1 MLTVYSSSMF
11 RFRTAFLAVLLCV
24 VAAEPLLATALVNDY
39 GAGALVGPLARQ
51 ALGQLVIKGRAP
63 MTGYS
68 RDMFGS
74 AWSDVDG
81 NGCDQR
87 DDALWRA
94 SFGHATRT
102 DGCTVTRATVIDV
115 YTGKTITYIR
125 GGDYANGL
133 DIDHVV
139 ALGDAWSSG
148 VGYKSSVVRLHLA
161 NDPLNLLAVDPSSNR
176 QKGDS
181 NAASW
186 LPPRTAYRC
195 SYVARQIA
203 VKRKYALSI
212 TPSERDAMARVL
224 QGCPLVRI
232 PAGGLPPLSA
242 AAVKNV
248 RTPSGTGSE
257 VTAPSGSAGG
267 GQDPLFSSCAKAKA
281 AGYGPYVSGR
291 DVEYTWYRDG
301 DNDGTVCE

>member
-1 MLTVYSSSMF
+1 MA
-11 RFRTAFLAVLLCV
+11 RFRSVATISAAVVLSV
-24 VAAEPLLATALVNDY
+24 SSFATAASTVPDY
-39 GAGALVGPLARQ
+39 GAGSPVGPLAKV
-51 ALGQLVIKGRAP
+51 ALSQLTVKGRAP

-74 AWSDVDG
+74 AWQDLDN

-94 SFGHATRT
+94 SLGHAQRS

-115 YTGKTITYIR
+115 YTGKTIIYIR

-148 VGYKSSVVRLHLA
+148 IGYKSSTVRTRLA

-203 VKRKYALSI
+203 VKKKYALSV

-224 QGCPLVRI
+224 QSCPLVRI
-232 PAGGLPPLSA
+232 PAGGLSPLGPTA
-242 AAVKNV
+242 LQNV
-248 RTPSGTGSE
+248 RGNP
-257 VTAPSGSAGG
+257 PQGG
-267 GQDPLFSSCAKAKA
+267 GGTTTGGGSVSNGKLDPKFSSCEQAKA
-281 AGYGPYVSGR
+281 AGYGPYVNGK
-291 DVEYTWYRDG
+291 DPEYSWYRDG
-301 DNDGTVCE
+301 DGDGTVCE

>member
-1 MLTVYSSSMF
+1 MS
-11 RFRTAFLAVLLCV
+11 RHRTLALLSALAFLSVTAV
-24 VAAEPLLATALVNDY
+24 ASATPTVPDY
-39 GAGALVGPLARQ
+39 GAGTATGPLANV
-51 ALGQLVIKGRAP
+51 ALAQLSVKGRAP

-68 RDMFGS
+68 RDAFGS
-74 AWSDVDG
+74 PWQDLDG

-94 SFGHATRT
+94 SFGRATRS
-102 DGCTVTRATVIDV
+102 DGCTVTRATVVDV

-148 VGYKSSVVRLHLA
+148 IGYKSSTVRTRLA

-186 LPPRTAYRC
+186 LPPRTSYRC
-195 SYVARQIA
+195 AYVARQIA
-203 VKRKYALSI
+203 VKRKYALSV
-212 TPSERDAMARVL
+212 TAPERDAMSRVL
-224 QGCPLVRI
+224 RTCPLVRI
-232 PAGGLPPLSA
+232 PAGGLAPLNTYALRNLTTTS
-242 AAVKNV
+242 
-248 RTPSGTGSE
+248 TPT
-257 VTAPSGSAGG
+257 GG
-267 GQDPLFSSCAKAKA
+267 GAATGGGSTSNGKLDPQYSSCAKAKA
-281 AGYGPYVSGR
+281 AGYGPYVKGK
-291 DVEYTWYRDG
+291 DPEYNWYRDG
-301 DNDGTVCE
+301 DKDGTVCE

>member
-1 MLTVYSSSMF
+1 MIVSATNVALAAPTV
-11 RFRTAFLAVLLCV
+11 
-24 VAAEPLLATALVNDY
+24 PDY
-39 GAGALVGPLARQ
+39 GAGSATGPLAKT
-51 ALGQLVIKGRAP
+51 ALAQLPVKGRAP

-68 RDMFGS
+68 RDAFGS
-74 AWSDVDG
+74 PWQDLDG

-94 SFGHATRT
+94 SFGRATRS

-148 VGYKSSVVRLHLA
+148 IGYKTGTVRTRLA

-195 SYVARQIA
+195 AYVARQIA
-203 VKRKYALSI
+203 VKRKYALSV
-212 TPSERDAMARVL
+212 TAPERDAMSRVL
-224 QGCPLVRI
+224 QSCPLVRI
-232 PAGGLPPLSA
+232 PAGGLAPLG
-242 AAVKNV
+242 VTDLRNV
-248 RTPSGTGSE
+248 SNTPST
-257 VTAPSGSAGG
+257 TGG
-267 GQDPLFSSCAKAKA
+267 GTPTGGGTTNGGKLDPQFSSCAKAKA
-281 AGYGPYVSGR
+281 AGYGPYVKGK
-291 DVEYTWYRDG
+291 DPEYAWYRDG
-301 DNDGTVCE
+301 DSDGTVCE

>member
-1 MLTVYSSSMF
+1 MA
-11 RFRTAFLAVLLCV
+11 RFRSVATISAVV
-24 VAAEPLLATALVNDY
+24 VFSVTSFATAASTVPDY
-39 GAGALVGPLARQ
+39 GAGSPVGPLAKV
-51 ALGQLVIKGRAP
+51 ALSQLTVKGRAP

-74 AWSDVDG
+74 AWQDLDN

-94 SFGHATRT
+94 SLGHAQRS
-102 DGCTVTRATVIDV
+102 DSCTVTRATVIDV
-115 YTGKTITYIR
+115 YTGKTIIYIR

-148 VGYKSSVVRLHLA
+148 IGYKSDTVRTRLA

-203 VKRKYALSI
+203 VKKKYALSV

-224 QGCPLVRI
+224 QTCPLVRI
-232 PAGGLPPLSA
+232 PAGGLAPLSPPGLKNVGGNPPLGGG
-242 AAVKNV
+242 
-248 RTPSGTGSE
+248 GT
-257 VTAPSGSAGG
+257 TNAGG
-267 GQDPLFSSCAKAKA
+267 SVSNGKLDPQFSSCAKAKA
-281 AGYGPYVSGR
+281 AGYGPYVKGK
-291 DVEYTWYRDG
+291 DPEYSWYRDG
-301 DNDGTVCE
+301 DSDGTVCE

>member
-1 MLTVYSSSMF
+1 MF
-11 RFRTAFLAVLLCV
+11 RIRVAIIAAVLALAVV
-24 VAAEPLLATALVNDY
+24 EPLGAAGTVTDY
-39 GAGALVGPLARQ
+39 GAGAPVGPLARQ
-51 ALGQLVIKGRAP
+51 ALGQLVVKGRAP

-94 SFGHATRT
+94 SLGHAVRA
-102 DGCTVTRATVIDV
+102 DGCTVTRATVTDV
-115 YTGKTITYIR
+115 YTGKVITYIR

-148 VGYKSSVVRLHLA
+148 IGYKSSIVRLHVA

-195 SYVARQIA
+195 AYVARQIA

-212 TPSERDAMARVL
+212 TSSERDAMSRVL
-224 QGCPLVRI
+224 QNCPLIRI
-232 PAGGLPPLSA
+232 PAGGLAPLA
-242 AAVKNV
+242 ASSLNNV
-248 RTPSGTGSE
+248 RTSVSTGGGGT
-257 VTAPSGSAGG
+257 PAGG
-267 GQDPLFSSCAKAKA
+267 SSSGGHDPRFSSCAKAKA

-291 DVEYTWYRDG
+291 DPEYDWYRDG

>member
-1 MLTVYSSSMF
+1 MARF
-11 RFRTAFLAVLLCV
+11 RFVAPVTIAVV
-24 VAAEPLLATALVNDY
+24 FSVTSLATAASSVTDY
-39 GAGALVGPLARQ
+39 GAGSPVGPLAKV
-51 ALGQLVIKGRAP
+51 ALSQLSVKGRAP

-68 RDMFGS
+68 RDLFGS
-74 AWSDVDG
+74 AWQDLDG

-94 SFGHATRT
+94 SLGHAQRS

-125 GGDYANGL
+125 GGDYINGL

-148 VGYKSSVVRLHLA
+148 VGYKSSLVRTHLA

-195 SYVARQIA
+195 AYVARQIA
-203 VKRKYALSI
+203 VKRKYALWVTS
-212 TPSERDAMARVL
+212 SERDAMARVL
-224 QGCPLVRI
+224 QSCPLVRI
-232 PAGGLPPLSA
+232 PAGGLTPLTA
-242 AAVKNV
+242 AGLLNV
-248 RTPSGTGSE
+248 TSTSVP
-257 VTAPSGSAGG
+257 GG
-267 GQDPLFSSCAKAKA
+267 GGTATGGGSTSNGKLDPQFPSCAKAKA
-281 AGYGPYVSGR
+281 AGFGPYVNGKDR
-291 DVEYTWYRDG
+291 EYSWYRDG
-301 DNDGTVCE
+301 DSDGTVCE

>member
-1 MLTVYSSSMF
+1 MARF
-11 RFRTAFLAVLLCV
+11 RFVAPAALAVVLSVTSL
-24 VAAEPLLATALVNDY
+24 AAAASSVPDY
-39 GAGALVGPLARQ
+39 GAGSPVGPLAKV
-51 ALGQLVIKGRAP
+51 ALSQLSVKGRAP

-74 AWSDVDG
+74 AWQDLDG

-94 SFGHATRT
+94 SLGHAQRS

-125 GGDYANGL
+125 GGDYVNGL

-148 VGYKSSVVRLHLA
+148 IGYKSSTVRVRLA

-203 VKRKYALSI
+203 VKRKYALWV

-224 QGCPLVRI
+224 QSCPLVRI
-232 PAGGLPPLSA
+232 PAGGLAPL
-242 AAVKNV
+242 N
-248 RTPSGTGSE
+248 
-257 VTAPSGSAGG
+257 TAGLQNIKQSPAPGG
-267 GQDPLFSSCAKAKA
+267 GTSTGGGTASNGKLDPQFSSCAKAKA
-281 AGYGPYVSGR
+281 AGYGPYVKGK
-291 DVEYTWYRDG
+291 DPEYAWYRDG
-301 DNDGTVCE
+301 DSDGTVCE